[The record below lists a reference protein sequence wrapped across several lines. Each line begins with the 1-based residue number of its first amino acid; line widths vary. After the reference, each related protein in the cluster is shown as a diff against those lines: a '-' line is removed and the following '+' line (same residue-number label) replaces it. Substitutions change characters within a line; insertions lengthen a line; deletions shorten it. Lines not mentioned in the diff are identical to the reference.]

1 MKKSFVIITIIMA
14 IMCGCDENIIPEWP
28 FGPGEF
34 PGGPGGFD
42 PGQGGGGMG
51 QAGSFDDSV
60 IGELASFTI
69 TPYTSAHSE
78 NESVPAGDEDYVE
91 NKEFKAEIHIQ
102 YNSDGD
108 AVVTG
113 APEGVVSIDG
123 NRITANASASYKF
136 ILSGKSSNA
145 RLKLYSEKATAIV
158 LNGVEITNPTGAAIN
173 VQSKKRTYLVLAEGT
188 TNTIADGSNYETE
201 TVDGTAEKQKGTYYS
216 KGQTIISGKGFLSVN
231 ANYKHGIDTKAYL
244 RIRPCT
250 FITINAVAGSCIKCE
265 DNDLES
271 CGLLIDGGTLN
282 LKTTATAGKC
292 MSADGNVT
300 INGGYIYAITTGGG
314 EWDGDDAEVKDV
326 SGAAG
331 VKCDGTFT
339 MNDGEL
345 LLSSSGKGGKG
356 INGDTNLIFKG
367 GKVRV
372 LTTGGVYSYT
382 YGGATYE
389 TSPKGIKSDKNIEI
403 SGGDIMVRTLGAQ
416 EGSEGVEAK
425 ERFSLSGGLL
435 QIYAADDAVNAG
447 YSRESLQEK
456 QQMGIDISGMKA
468 DAGEIIISGGE
479 LYAYSTSNDA
489 IDANGTITISG
500 GKCVAVGTGTPEGGF
515 DCDQNTFAVTGG
527 TLIGIGGTH
536 SNPTESATSQPCV
549 ITNGLTFTAGQNYI
563 LKGTSEILTY
573 KAVRAFSGATLL
585 LSSPSFKKG
594 GTYTF
599 GETSITC
606 SSDTWVTGTTSG
618 GMGPGGNGQG
628 GTPPGGTPGGGKNN

>member
-1 MKKSFVIITIIMA
+1 MKKSIVIMA
-14 IMCGCDENIIPEWP
+14 LAAVLCGCVNNNGQWPEWP
-28 FGPGEF
+28 E
-34 PGGPGGFD
+34 GPGGFD
-42 PGQGGGGMG
+42 PGQGGMG
-51 QAGSFDDSV
+51 QAGSFDNSAL
-60 IGELASFTI
+60 GELATFTI
-69 TPYTSAHSE
+69 SPYTAAKSE
-78 NESVPAGDEDYVE
+78 TESIPAGDEDFIE
-91 NKEFKAEIHIQ
+91 NRDFKAEINIK
-102 YNSDGD
+102 YNTDGD

-113 APEGVVSIDG
+113 APDGVVTIDG
-123 NRITANASASYKF
+123 NRVTANASASYKF
-136 ILSGKSSNA
+136 ILSGKSTNA
-145 RLKLYSEKATAIV
+145 RFKLYSEKATAIV

-173 VQSKKRTYLVLAEGT
+173 VQSKKRTYLVLSDGT
-188 TNTIADGSNYETE
+188 ANTITDGSNYETE

-216 KGQTIISGKGFLSVN
+216 KGQTIISGKGTLSVN
-231 ANYKHGIDTKAYL
+231 ANYKHGIDTKDYL
-244 RIRPCT
+244 RIRPNS
-250 FITINAVAGSCIKCE
+250 FITINAVEGSCIKCE
-265 DNDLES
+265 DDDLES

-292 MSADGNVT
+292 MSSDGNVT
-300 INGGYIYAITTGGG
+300 INGGYICAITTGTG

-331 VKCDGTFT
+331 IKCDGTFT

-367 GKVRV
+367 GKVRA

-389 TSPKGIKSDKNIEI
+389 TSPKGIKSDKTIEI

-416 EGSEGVEAK
+416 EGSEGIEAK
-425 ERFSLSGGLL
+425 ERFILSGGLV

-456 QQMGIDISGMKA
+456 QQMGIDVSGMKA

-479 LYAYSTSNDA
+479 LYAYSTSNAA

-536 SNPTESATSQPCV
+536 SSPTESATTQPCV
-549 ITNGLTFTAGQNYI
+549 FTSNLTFTAGQEYI
-563 LKGTSEILTY
+563 LKGDSKILTY
-573 KAVRAFSGATLL
+573 KAVRAFTGATLL

-594 GTYTF
+594 SSYTF
-599 GETSITC
+599 GDTSISC
-606 SSDTWVTGTTSG
+606 SSDTWVTGTGG
-618 GMGPGGNGQG
+618 GMGPGGNNPGGPG
-628 GTPPGGTPGGGKNN
+628 GTPPGGTPGGTPPGGPPGK